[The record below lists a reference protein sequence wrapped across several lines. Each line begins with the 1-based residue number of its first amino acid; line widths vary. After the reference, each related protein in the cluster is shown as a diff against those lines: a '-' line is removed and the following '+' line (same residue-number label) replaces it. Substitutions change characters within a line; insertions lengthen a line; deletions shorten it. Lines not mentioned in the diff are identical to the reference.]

1 MAPAYDP
8 STELSDLRGRVAL
21 VTGANSGIGL
31 YILLH
36 LARQGA
42 KCYLAARSQAKFETA
57 LGRLREEGLGDDE
70 GDGEVV
76 WLDLDL
82 CDPVGVRKSALKFEE
97 MEDRLDIL
105 VNNAARILG
114 PYASTQEGL
123 SESFLVNHISPFLF
137 TTLLLP
143 LMEKTATQPNS
154 DVRIVNVTSVAH
166 RWVPNPRYDTL
177 EAINSD
183 FSHTWKPKTNAYGY
197 TKLANILFTRELQ
210 RRLATRNVPITVLA
224 VHPGNVMSEGNVSL
238 FTSLPFGRLVNFGFS
253 LMFINPKDGGY
264 TPAWA
269 AASKKVYDGR
279 EDGKWKG
286 AYIVPYGV
294 VEEPSEDAKRE
305 DLATELW
312 ETTERVLK
320 QFGWA

>member
-1 MAPAYDP
+1 MAPSA
-8 STELSDLRGRVAL
+8 ELLDLRGRVAI

-31 YILLH
+31 YILFH

-42 KCYLAARSQAKFETA
+42 KCYLAARSQAKFDVA
-57 LGRLREEGLGDDE
+57 LKRLREEGLGSEE
-70 GDGEVV
+70 GDGEVM
-76 WLDLDL
+76 WLELDL
-82 CDPVGVRKSALKFEE
+82 CDPVGVRKSVERFGE
-97 MEDRLDIL
+97 MESRLDIL

-114 PYASTQEGL
+114 PYASTKEGL

-143 LMEKTATQPNS
+143 LMEKAAALPDS
-154 DVRIVNVTSVAH
+154 DVRIVNVSSVAH

-183 FSHTWKPKTNAYGY
+183 FAHTWKPKTNAYAY

-210 RRLATRNVPITVLA
+210 RRLTSSSTPIIVCA
-224 VHPGNVMSEGNVSL
+224 VNPGNVMSEGNVAL
-238 FTSLPFGRLVNFGFS
+238 FTSLPFGRLINFGFS
-253 LMFINPKDGGY
+253 LMFVSPRDGGY

-269 AASKKVYDGR
+269 AASRKIR
-279 EDGKWKG
+279 EERESGVWQG
-286 AYIVPYGV
+286 SYVVPYGV
-294 VEEPSEDAKRE
+294 REEPTEDAKRE
-305 DLATELW
+305 DPASELW